1 MHMLAPLLL
10 AAMLMLPQAG
20 AAEKLV
26 ILRGLDAYMPI
37 PEDNPLTP
45 EKVALGREL
54 FFDKQLSRDRS
65 ISCGTCHD
73 PKRVFTDDK
82 PVAVGVFK
90 RKGNRRT
97 PTLVNR
103 GYGKTFFWDGRIT
116 GLEKQVVQPILAEK
130 EMDLT
135 LEEVIL
141 RLKQEPRYR
150 RWFQQVFHREI
161 HSEDLGRALAS
172 YVRTI
177 LSGDSPYDRY
187 VEGRRKALSKEARQG
202 LRLFRGKAGCVPC
215 HAGLNFTDEDFHNT
229 GVAWR
234 GGQLLDPGRYKVT
247 EREKDLG
254 AFKTP
259 LLREVARRAPYMHDG
274 SIETLE
280 KVIEFYNDGGIR
292 NPYLD
297 REMRPLKLTEDE
309 QQALLVFLHSLN
321 GVIREGM

>member
-1 MHMLAPLLL
+1 MLAPLLL

-73 PKRVFTDDK
+73 PKRAFTDDK

-234 GGQLLDPGRYKVT
+234 GGRLLDPGRYKVT
-247 EREKDLG
+247 EREEDLG

-259 LLREVARRAPYMHDG
+259 LLRDVARRPPYMHDG

-292 NPYLD
+292 NPHLD
-297 REMRPLKLTEDE
+297 REMRPLKLTKDE

>member
-1 MHMLAPLLL
+1 MRMPVLLLL
-10 AAMLMLPQAG
+10 AAMLMQPQAR

-65 ISCGTCHD
+65 LSCGTCHD
-73 PKRVFTDDK
+73 PKRVFTDEK

-103 GYGKTFFWDGRIT
+103 GYGKIFFWDGRIT

-135 LEEVIL
+135 LEEVII
-141 RLKQEPRYR
+141 RLNQAPRYR

-187 VEGRRKALSKEARQG
+187 IEGRRKALSKEARQG
-202 LRLFRGKAGCVPC
+202 LRLFRGKAGCAPC
-215 HAGLNFTDEDFHNT
+215 HAGLNFSDEDFHNT

-234 GGQLLDPGRYKVT
+234 GGRLLDPGRYKVT

-259 LLREVARRAPYMHDG
+259 VLREVARRPPYMHDG

-309 QQALLVFLHSLN
+309 QQALLVFLRSLN

>member
-1 MHMLAPLLL
+1 MPVLLLL
-10 AAMLMLPQAG
+10 AAMLMQPQAR

-65 ISCGTCHD
+65 LSCGTCHD
-73 PKRVFTDDK
+73 PKRVFTDEK

-103 GYGKTFFWDGRIT
+103 GYGKIFFWDGRIT

-135 LEEVIL
+135 LEEVII
-141 RLKQEPRYR
+141 RLNQAPRYR

-187 VEGRRKALSKEARQG
+187 IEGRRKALSKEARQG
-202 LRLFRGKAGCVPC
+202 LRLFRGKAGCAPC
-215 HAGLNFTDEDFHNT
+215 HAGLNFSDEDFHNT

-234 GGQLLDPGRYKVT
+234 GGRLLDPGRYKVT

-259 LLREVARRAPYMHDG
+259 VLREVARRPPYMHDG

-309 QQALLVFLHSLN
+309 QQALLVFLRSLN